1 LRVTVA
7 AVGRLRA
14 GPMRA
19 LVEEYGRRLPWALTV
34 REVEA
39 RRVPAAGAA
48 RAAEGA
54 LLLGALPERA
64 TVVALDGRGQAW
76 DSARLAARI
85 GAWRDAGVRDLAFV
99 IGGADGLDAAVI
111 DRADAVLSLGPMTW
125 PHLLVR
131 VMLAEQLWR
140 AASILDGHPYH
151 RS

>member
-1 LRVTVA
+1 
-7 AVGRLRA
+7 
-14 GPMRA
+14 MRA

-39 RRVPAAGAA
+39 RRRPAGPPG
-48 RAAEGA
+48 REAEAA
-54 LLLGALPERA
+54 LLLGALPDRA
-64 TVVALDGRGQAW
+64 TVVALDGRGQPW
-76 DSARLAARI
+76 DSAELARRV

-99 IGGADGLDAAVI
+99 IGGPDGLAGAVL

-151 RS
+151 RP